1 MSDRDPSL
9 SLEPK
14 KLEGED
20 VWYVE
25 ILWSDGH
32 SEQVGAF
39 RTKAAT
45 EDWITKRSAAW
56 LEDYERRRRK
66 GHF

>member
-1 MSDRDPSL
+1 MTDRDHSPT
-9 SLEPK
+9 LEPRQ
-14 KLEGED
+14 LRGED

-25 ILWSDGH
+25 IVWSDGH

-56 LEDYERRRRK
+56 LEDYERRTRK
-66 GHF
+66 GHL